1 MKKAAP
7 RIPPLRHRRQRR
19 FRREHSAAIEQKLE
33 MLHQVWEVGQPGI
46 RAKHDP
52 GVAEAAMWLCDYIG
66 WPRPPWLQ
74 KLAAKFPVDMGR
86 VDVGEAG
93 KVIFRRKRKSADSR
107 LGRRSYKTEVRK
119 EAQREL
125 KRGYPGMDLASYAK
139 WLRSRLYPDRD
150 EDEPPTLR
158 TMVDHISSRPSLWE
172 RHVKPR
178 QRRP

>member
-52 GVAEAAMWLCDYIG
+52 GVVVDAMRFCDDIG
-66 WPRPPWLQ
+66 WPHPPWLQ
-74 KLAAKFPVDMGR
+74 KLAAKFPIEMGGVNVDQ
-86 VDVGEAG
+86 G
-93 KVIFRRKRKSADSR
+93 KVIFRRKHKTADSV
-107 LGRRSYKTEVRK
+107 LGRESYKTEVR
-119 EAQREL
+119 EAAEREL
-125 KRGYPGMDLASYAK
+125 MRGYPGMDLEPYAES
-139 WLRSRLYPDRD
+139 LRRRLYPGRD

-172 RHVKPR
+172 QYVKPR